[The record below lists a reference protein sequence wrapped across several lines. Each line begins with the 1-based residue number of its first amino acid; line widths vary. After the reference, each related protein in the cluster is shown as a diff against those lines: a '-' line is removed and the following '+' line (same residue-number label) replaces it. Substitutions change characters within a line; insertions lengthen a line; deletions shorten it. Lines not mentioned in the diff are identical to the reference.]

1 MGGKGMQ
8 KRCFRLV
15 LHISLIELL
24 SDSITAPRLFASCRQ
39 CSHIPVR
46 LKTRC
51 KAQSRRRLPATYK
64 SLNCRK
70 YINVMISPPQLLPNP
85 LQSLT

>member
-1 MGGKGMQ
+1 MGGKGME

-51 KAQSRRRLPATYK
+51 KAQTS
-64 SLNCRK
+64 CH
-70 YINVMISPPQLLPNP
+70 
-85 LQSLT
+85 LQVLELQEVYQRYDFPTPTPS